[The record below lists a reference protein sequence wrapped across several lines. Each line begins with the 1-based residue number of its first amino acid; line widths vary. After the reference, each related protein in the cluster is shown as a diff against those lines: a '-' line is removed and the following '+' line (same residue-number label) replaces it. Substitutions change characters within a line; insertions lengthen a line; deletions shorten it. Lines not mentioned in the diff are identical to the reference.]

1 MAGNTIGTLFKLTTF
16 GESHGT
22 SIGGIIDGCPPSISL
37 DLEAIQK
44 DLDRRKP
51 GQSAI
56 VTQRKESDTVKFLS
70 GIFEGKT
77 TGTPIGFVIENENQK
92 SKDYSHIKDSFRPS
106 HADYVYQ
113 QKYGIRDYRGG
124 GRSSARETACRVVAG
139 AVAKQVISSIKI
151 YAFTSSV
158 GDLFIDKPYQDLDF
172 SKIDANDVRCPD
184 STTAEKMIEKNIRT
198 NNEFYIAPVYNEM
211 IRDGEKILHYP
222 IAEMRGLGTPE
233 DLSRFLENINK
244 NKPSVILIAGVN
256 GVGKTT
262 TIGKLGK
269 ILGQN
274 NKKIVLGAADTF
286 RAAAVSQLEVW
297 AKRINADII
306 KSEEGADPASVAYK
320 ALDHAKKNNFD
331 YLLID
336 TAGRLQNKK
345 NLMDEF
351 KKITKVLKKIDS
363 NAPHETFLI
372 LDATTGQSAI
382 SQVEEF
388 KKISPITG
396 IIMTKLDGTAKGG
409 ILLAIG
415 KKFKLPIIALG
426 MGEKEDDLQT
436 FNSEYFSNAL
446 MQF

>member
-1 MAGNTIGTLFKLTTF
+1 MSIFDKFKL
-16 GESHGT
+16 GLSKSSKNLSSG
-22 SIGGIIDGCPPSISL
+22 L
-37 DLEAIQK
+37 NDL
-44 DLDRRKP
+44 
-51 GQSAI
+51 
-56 VTQRKESDTVKFLS
+56 
-70 GIFEGKT
+70 IFK
-77 TGTPIGFVIENENQK
+77 K
-92 SKDYSHIKDSFRPS
+92 
-106 HADYVYQ
+106 
-113 QKYGIRDYRGG
+113 
-124 GRSSARETACRVVAG
+124 
-139 AVAKQVISSIKI
+139 
-151 YAFTSSV
+151 
-158 GDLFIDKPYQDLDF
+158 
-172 SKIDANDVRCPD
+172 KIDEDMLNELEDFLIQSDVGVESAKELREKFANTKVNSKSSGKDEIFKIFSDYASEILKPL
-184 STTAEKMIEKNIRT
+184 EKN
-198 NNEFYIAPVYNEM
+198 
-211 IRDGEKILHYP
+211 
-222 IAEMRGLGTPE
+222 
-233 DLSRFLENINK
+233 LENINK
-244 NKPSVILIAGVN
+244 NKPSVIIVAGVN

-306 KSEEGADPASVAYK
+306 KSDEGADPASVAFK

-351 KKITKVLKKIDS
+351 KKITKVVKKIDS
-363 NAPHETFLI
+363 DAPHETFLV

-382 SQVEEF
+382 GQVEEF
-388 KKISPITG
+388 KKITPITG
-396 IIMTKLDGTAKGG
+396 IIMTKLDSTAKGG

-415 KKFKLPIIALG
+415 RKFKLPIIALG
-426 MGEKEDDLQT
+426 MGEKEDDLQV

>member
-1 MAGNTIGTLFKLTTF
+1 MSIFDKFKL
-16 GESHGT
+16 GLSKSSKNLSSG
-22 SIGGIIDGCPPSISL
+22 L
-37 DLEAIQK
+37 NDL
-44 DLDRRKP
+44 
-51 GQSAI
+51 
-56 VTQRKESDTVKFLS
+56 
-70 GIFEGKT
+70 IFK
-77 TGTPIGFVIENENQK
+77 K
-92 SKDYSHIKDSFRPS
+92 
-106 HADYVYQ
+106 
-113 QKYGIRDYRGG
+113 
-124 GRSSARETACRVVAG
+124 
-139 AVAKQVISSIKI
+139 
-151 YAFTSSV
+151 
-158 GDLFIDKPYQDLDF
+158 
-172 SKIDANDVRCPD
+172 KIDENMLNELEDFLIQSDVGVESAKELREKFANTKVNPKTVGKDEIFKIFSNYVSEILKPL
-184 STTAEKMIEKNIRT
+184 EKN
-198 NNEFYIAPVYNEM
+198 
-211 IRDGEKILHYP
+211 
-222 IAEMRGLGTPE
+222 
-233 DLSRFLENINK
+233 LENINK

-306 KSEEGADPASVAYK
+306 KSDEGADPASVAYK

-351 KKITKVLKKIDS
+351 KKITKVVKKIDL
-363 NAPHETFLI
+363 NAPHETFLV

-388 KKISPITG
+388 RKITPITG

>member
-1 MAGNTIGTLFKLTTF
+1 MGIFDKFKL
-16 GESHGT
+16 GLNKS
-22 SIGGIIDGCPPSISL
+22 SKSL
-37 DLEAIQK
+37 SSGLNDL
-44 DLDRRKP
+44 
-51 GQSAI
+51 
-56 VTQRKESDTVKFLS
+56 
-70 GIFEGKT
+70 IFK
-77 TGTPIGFVIENENQK
+77 
-92 SKDYSHIKDSFRPS
+92 R
-106 HADYVYQ
+106 
-113 QKYGIRDYRGG
+113 
-124 GRSSARETACRVVAG
+124 
-139 AVAKQVISSIKI
+139 
-151 YAFTSSV
+151 
-158 GDLFIDKPYQDLDF
+158 
-172 SKIDANDVRCPD
+172 KIDENMLNELEDFLIQSDVGVESAKELREKFANTKVNPKTSGKDEIYKIFSSYISEILKPL
-184 STTAEKMIEKNIRT
+184 EKN
-198 NNEFYIAPVYNEM
+198 
-211 IRDGEKILHYP
+211 
-222 IAEMRGLGTPE
+222 
-233 DLSRFLENINK
+233 LENINK
-244 NKPSVILIAGVN
+244 NKPSVILVAGVN

-297 AKRINADII
+297 AKKINADII

-320 ALDHAKKNNFD
+320 ALDYAKKNNFD

-351 KKITKVLKKIDS
+351 KKITKVVKKIDS
-363 NAPHETFLI
+363 NAPHETFLV

-388 KKISPITG
+388 KKITPITG
-396 IIMTKLDGTAKGG
+396 IIMAKLDSTAKGG

-415 KKFKLPIIALG
+415 RKFKLPIIALG

>member
-1 MAGNTIGTLFKLTTF
+1 MNIFDKFKFGLNKSSKNFSSGLNDLIFKKKIDENTLNELEDFLIQSDVGVESAKELREKFSNTKVNSKTVGKDEIFKIF
-16 GESHGT
+16 SNY
-22 SIGGIIDGCPPSISL
+22 
-37 DLEAIQK
+37 
-44 DLDRRKP
+44 
-51 GQSAI
+51 
-56 VTQRKESDTVKFLS
+56 VS
-70 GIFEGKT
+70 GI
-77 TGTPIGFVIENENQK
+77 
-92 SKDYSHIKDSFRPS
+92 
-106 HADYVYQ
+106 
-113 QKYGIRDYRGG
+113 
-124 GRSSARETACRVVAG
+124 
-139 AVAKQVISSIKI
+139 
-151 YAFTSSV
+151 
-158 GDLFIDKPYQDLDF
+158 LKPL
-172 SKIDANDVRCPD
+172 
-184 STTAEKMIEKNIRT
+184 EKN
-198 NNEFYIAPVYNEM
+198 
-211 IRDGEKILHYP
+211 
-222 IAEMRGLGTPE
+222 
-233 DLSRFLENINK
+233 LENINK
-244 NKPSVILIAGVN
+244 NKPSVILVAGVN

-286 RAAAVSQLEVW
+286 RAAAVSQLEFW
-297 AKRINADII
+297 AKKINADII

-320 ALDHAKKNNFD
+320 ALDYAKKNNFD

-351 KKITKVLKKIDS
+351 KKITKVVKKIDL

-382 SQVEEF
+382 GQVEEF
-388 KKISPITG
+388 KKITPITG
-396 IIMTKLDGTAKGG
+396 IIMAKMDSTAKGG

-415 KKFKLPIIALG
+415 RKFKLPIIALG

>member
-1 MAGNTIGTLFKLTTF
+1 MSIFDKFKL
-16 GESHGT
+16 GLSKSSKNLSSG
-22 SIGGIIDGCPPSISL
+22 L
-37 DLEAIQK
+37 NDL
-44 DLDRRKP
+44 
-51 GQSAI
+51 
-56 VTQRKESDTVKFLS
+56 
-70 GIFEGKT
+70 IFK
-77 TGTPIGFVIENENQK
+77 K
-92 SKDYSHIKDSFRPS
+92 
-106 HADYVYQ
+106 
-113 QKYGIRDYRGG
+113 
-124 GRSSARETACRVVAG
+124 
-139 AVAKQVISSIKI
+139 
-151 YAFTSSV
+151 
-158 GDLFIDKPYQDLDF
+158 
-172 SKIDANDVRCPD
+172 KIDENMLNELEDFLIQSDVGVESAKELREKFANTKVNLKTVGKDEIFKIFSNYVSEILKPL
-184 STTAEKMIEKNIRT
+184 EKN
-198 NNEFYIAPVYNEM
+198 
-211 IRDGEKILHYP
+211 
-222 IAEMRGLGTPE
+222 
-233 DLSRFLENINK
+233 LENINK

-306 KSEEGADPASVAYK
+306 KSDEGADPASVAYK

-415 KKFKLPIIALG
+415 KKFKLPIIALC

-446 MQF
+446 MQL

>member
-1 MAGNTIGTLFKLTTF
+1 MSIFDKFKL
-16 GESHGT
+16 GLSKSSKNLSSG
-22 SIGGIIDGCPPSISL
+22 L
-37 DLEAIQK
+37 NDL
-44 DLDRRKP
+44 
-51 GQSAI
+51 
-56 VTQRKESDTVKFLS
+56 
-70 GIFEGKT
+70 IFK
-77 TGTPIGFVIENENQK
+77 K
-92 SKDYSHIKDSFRPS
+92 
-106 HADYVYQ
+106 
-113 QKYGIRDYRGG
+113 
-124 GRSSARETACRVVAG
+124 
-139 AVAKQVISSIKI
+139 
-151 YAFTSSV
+151 
-158 GDLFIDKPYQDLDF
+158 
-172 SKIDANDVRCPD
+172 KIDENMLNELEDFLIQSDVGVESAKELKEKFANIKVNKKTVGKDEIFKIFSNYESEILKPL
-184 STTAEKMIEKNIRT
+184 EKN
-198 NNEFYIAPVYNEM
+198 
-211 IRDGEKILHYP
+211 
-222 IAEMRGLGTPE
+222 
-233 DLSRFLENINK
+233 LENINK

-286 RAAAVSQLEVW
+286 RAAAVNQLEVW
-297 AKRINADII
+297 AKRINANII
-306 KSEEGADPASVAYK
+306 KSDEGADPASVAYK
-320 ALDHAKKNNFD
+320 ALDYAKKNNFD

-351 KKITKVLKKIDS
+351 KKITKVLKKIDT
-363 NAPHETFLI
+363 NAPHETFII

-382 SQVEEF
+382 SQIEEF

-415 KKFKLPIIALG
+415 RKFKLPIVALG

-436 FNSEYFSNAL
+436 FNSKYFSNAL

>member
-1 MAGNTIGTLFKLTTF
+1 MSIFDKFNLGLSKSSKNFSSGLNDLIFK
-16 GESHGT
+16 
-22 SIGGIIDGCPPSISL
+22 
-37 DLEAIQK
+37 K
-44 DLDRRKP
+44 
-51 GQSAI
+51 
-56 VTQRKESDTVKFLS
+56 
-70 GIFEGKT
+70 
-77 TGTPIGFVIENENQK
+77 
-92 SKDYSHIKDSFRPS
+92 
-106 HADYVYQ
+106 
-113 QKYGIRDYRGG
+113 
-124 GRSSARETACRVVAG
+124 
-139 AVAKQVISSIKI
+139 
-151 YAFTSSV
+151 
-158 GDLFIDKPYQDLDF
+158 
-172 SKIDANDVRCPD
+172 KIDEDMLNELEDFLIQSDVGVESAKELREKFANTKVNSKSSGKDEIFKIFSDYASEILKPL
-184 STTAEKMIEKNIRT
+184 EKN
-198 NNEFYIAPVYNEM
+198 
-211 IRDGEKILHYP
+211 
-222 IAEMRGLGTPE
+222 
-233 DLSRFLENINK
+233 LENINK
-244 NKPSVILIAGVN
+244 NKPSVIIVAGVN

-306 KSEEGADPASVAYK
+306 KSDEGADPASVAYK

>member
-1 MAGNTIGTLFKLTTF
+1 MGIFDKFKL
-16 GESHGT
+16 GLNKS
-22 SIGGIIDGCPPSISL
+22 SKSL
-37 DLEAIQK
+37 SSGLNDL
-44 DLDRRKP
+44 
-51 GQSAI
+51 
-56 VTQRKESDTVKFLS
+56 
-70 GIFEGKT
+70 IFK
-77 TGTPIGFVIENENQK
+77 
-92 SKDYSHIKDSFRPS
+92 R
-106 HADYVYQ
+106 
-113 QKYGIRDYRGG
+113 
-124 GRSSARETACRVVAG
+124 
-139 AVAKQVISSIKI
+139 
-151 YAFTSSV
+151 
-158 GDLFIDKPYQDLDF
+158 
-172 SKIDANDVRCPD
+172 KIDENMLNELEDFLIQSDVGVESAKELR
-184 STTAEKMIEKNIRT
+184 EKFSNTKINPKTSGKDEIYKIFSSYISEILKPLEKN
-198 NNEFYIAPVYNEM
+198 
-211 IRDGEKILHYP
+211 
-222 IAEMRGLGTPE
+222 
-233 DLSRFLENINK
+233 LENLSE

-274 NKKIVLGAADTF
+274 NKKIVFGAADTF

-320 ALDHAKKNNFD
+320 ALEHAKNNNID

-351 KKITKVLKKIDS
+351 KKITKVVKKIDS

-382 SQVEEF
+382 NQVEEF
-388 KKISPITG
+388 KKITPITG

-415 KKFKLPIIALG
+415 KKFKLPIVALG
-426 MGEKEDDLQT
+426 MGEKEDDLQK
-436 FNSEYFSNAL
+436 FHSEYFSNAL
-446 MQF
+446 MHS

>member
-1 MAGNTIGTLFKLTTF
+1 MSIFDKFNLGLSKSSKNFSSGLNDLIFK
-16 GESHGT
+16 
-22 SIGGIIDGCPPSISL
+22 
-37 DLEAIQK
+37 K
-44 DLDRRKP
+44 
-51 GQSAI
+51 
-56 VTQRKESDTVKFLS
+56 
-70 GIFEGKT
+70 
-77 TGTPIGFVIENENQK
+77 
-92 SKDYSHIKDSFRPS
+92 
-106 HADYVYQ
+106 
-113 QKYGIRDYRGG
+113 
-124 GRSSARETACRVVAG
+124 
-139 AVAKQVISSIKI
+139 
-151 YAFTSSV
+151 
-158 GDLFIDKPYQDLDF
+158 
-172 SKIDANDVRCPD
+172 KIDEDMLNELEDFLIQSDVGVESAKELREKFANTKVNSKSSGKDEIFKIFSDYASEILKPL
-184 STTAEKMIEKNIRT
+184 EKN
-198 NNEFYIAPVYNEM
+198 
-211 IRDGEKILHYP
+211 
-222 IAEMRGLGTPE
+222 
-233 DLSRFLENINK
+233 LENINK

-286 RAAAVSQLEVW
+286 RAAAVSQLEIW

-306 KSEEGADPASVAYK
+306 KSDEGADPASVAYK

-351 KKITKVLKKIDS
+351 KKITKVVKKIDS
-363 NAPHETFLI
+363 DAPHETFLV

-382 SQVEEF
+382 GQVEEF
-388 KKISPITG
+388 KKITPITG
-396 IIMTKLDGTAKGG
+396 IIMTKLDSTAKGG

-415 KKFKLPIIALG
+415 RKFKLPIIALG
-426 MGEKEDDLQT
+426 MGEKEDDLQV